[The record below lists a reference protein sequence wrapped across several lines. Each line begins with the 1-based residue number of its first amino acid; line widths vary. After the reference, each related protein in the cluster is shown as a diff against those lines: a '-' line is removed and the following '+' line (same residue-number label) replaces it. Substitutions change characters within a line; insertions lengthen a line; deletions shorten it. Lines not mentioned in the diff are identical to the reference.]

1 MTEKGPPKH
10 HSSTLRTLAKT
21 VKNQLLQK
29 IKVSLKTKAE
39 SPQNKKLWDFSGGAV
54 VENLPANTRDK
65 DSVPGLGRSYML
77 RGN

>member
-1 MTEKGPPKH
+1 M
-10 HSSTLRTLAKT
+10 L
-21 VKNQLLQK
+21 
-29 IKVSLKTKAE
+29 LKTKAE

-65 DSVPGLGRSYML
+65 DSVPGLGRFYML